1 MQFLITA
8 LDGKDSEALER
19 RMAARPAHIEY
30 ATARA
35 AEGKVIIGGAI
46 LDDNEK
52 MIGSMLVVEY
62 PSKEAVE
69 KEYLANDPYVTK
81 NVWQEIEVRP
91 YRVADIFKK

>member
-30 ATARA
+30 ATACA
-35 AEGKVIIGGAI
+35 AAGKVIIGGAI
-46 LDDNEK
+46 LDDDGK
-52 MIGSMLVVEY
+52 MIGSMLVVDF

-69 KEYLANDPYVTK
+69 KEYLPNDPYVK
-81 NVWQEIEVRP
+81 GNVWQEIEIRP
-91 YRVADIFKK
+91 FKVADIFNK